1 MADAEARVAVIVTSG
16 DAQVLA
22 GMATTCTELARSG
35 AHLTIFFRDES
46 IPSICRPEIAQRI
59 LPEGWDVGVESQLYS
74 SLKAAGQVRLYA
86 CTSSLYL
93 WGVTSDQLLPVV
105 DGGRGLITFL
115 AEDVAGASQVL
126 SY

>member
-1 MADAEARVAVIVTSG
+1 MADASPRVAVIVTRG
-16 DAQVLA
+16 DPHILA
-22 GMATTCTELARSG
+22 DMATTCTELARSG

-59 LPEGWDVGVESQLYS
+59 LPEGWDVGIESQLYS
-74 SLKAAGQVRLYA
+74 RLKAAGQVGLYA

-93 WGVTSDQLLPVV
+93 WGVTSDQLLSVV
-105 DGGRGLITFL
+105 DGGRGLIAFL
-115 AEDVAGASQVL
+115 AEDVAGAFQVL